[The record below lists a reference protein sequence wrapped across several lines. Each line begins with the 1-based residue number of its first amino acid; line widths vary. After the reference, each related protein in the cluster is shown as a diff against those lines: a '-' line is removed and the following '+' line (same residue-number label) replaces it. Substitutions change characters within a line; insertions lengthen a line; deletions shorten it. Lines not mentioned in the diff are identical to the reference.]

1 MTYSGIPRMTPQEL
15 AHFGVKGMKWGV
27 RNNRTE
33 ATTMSKA
40 DRKLARKNLT
50 DQSIKVFESKLA
62 ETSKPISNAKY
73 NSLSTKDVTIRKGTE
88 VRRVTKRRDEVLR
101 DFTYVSHKPDDRD
114 IYRVAMTMQMRAGA
128 KTYKKAY
135 ENTYKAVNT
144 LKSPSEKARVD
155 AFVELFDTPSV
166 TLRNGKTIT
175 GREYL
180 KRYTGYKR
188 EARRLESRQL
198 GLALYHDFVSTQYL
212 GKHPLNKAYY
222 KNVASKGY
230 NAIVDDNDR
239 GHLAKE
245 PLIILNPNGTLKK
258 MKVHE
263 LTADEIN
270 KAQLDLKPH
279 LNGKS

>member
-1 MTYSGIPRMTPQEL
+1 MNHSNNPPVTSQEL
-15 AHFGVKGMKWGV
+15 AHFGVMGMKWGV

-33 ATTMSKA
+33 ATTMGKG
-40 DRKLARKNLT
+40 DRKLARKNVN
-50 DQSIKVFESKLA
+50 DKSWQVFEEKHFNTPSEITKQ
-62 ETSKPISNAKY
+62 KY

-88 VRRVTKRRDEVLR
+88 VRRVTQRRDEVLR
-101 DFTYVSHKPDDRD
+101 EFTYVSHKPEDRD

-128 KTYKKAY
+128 KTYKKSY

-155 AFVELFDTPSV
+155 AFIELFDTPSV
-166 TLRNGKTIT
+166 TMRNGKTIT
-175 GREYL
+175 GRQYL
-180 KRYTGYKR
+180 ERIPAYKKQAKR
-188 EARRLESRQL
+188 LDSQQL
-198 GLALYHDFVSTQYL
+198 GLAIYRDFVGTQYL

-222 KNVASKGY
+222 NNIASKGY